1 MHVCQ
6 EGGWFLRE
14 WLFIIIMMMMMGMG
28 KGEHCLDTG
37 RCYDLHWFHRV
48 IGFEDGTGSDSM
60 DTGYGM
66 RDAGRGGF
74 PLAYVQVLGIRVY
87 A

>member
-1 MHVCQ
+1 M
-6 EGGWFLRE
+6 GGFSE
-14 WLFIIIMMMMMGMG
+14 SVFIIMIMMMMGMG
-28 KGEHCLDTG
+28 VYCLDTG
-37 RCYDLHWFHRV
+37 WCYDLHWFHRV

>member
-1 MHVCQ
+1 MYAKKV
-6 EGGWFLRE
+6 GGFSE
-14 WLFIIIMMMMMGMG
+14 SVFIIMIMIMMGMG
-28 KGEHCLDTG
+28 KGEYCLDT
-37 RCYDLHWFHRV
+37 RWCYDLHWFHRV

-74 PLAYVQVLGIRVY
+74 PPCLRAGTWNLGLCLT
-87 A
+87 